1 MMIFVKKYDKM
12 FYIVGGMQMGKG
24 LYVGTIIVVLLII
37 VTVSFILLK
46 SKKKKKMLKEI
57 NGLEKEKNMLINVPV
72 LNELSKVEALVKNNN
87 NLEQKYNTWKLKFEI
102 IEKETIPYIND
113 MLIELDFLVDKSR
126 PKEVYEKMSE
136 VEIKLYEIKTKVKSI
151 LSEIKEITLSE
162 ERNRAS
168 VIKLKSKYRKLKK
181 KFSETKTDYEETA
194 KTIELQF
201 ETIEKRFEEFEMVM
215 EKKDYEEVIY
225 VVKGLT
231 EMLDHMNIIIDEIP
245 EIMLMGKNLI
255 PKRTE
260 DVSSEYIKLTREGY
274 QLDYLNVEY
283 NIVETEKKVNSIFD
297 RVRVLNL
304 EDVTF
309 ELKTILEYF
318 DSLFN
323 DFETEKLTRK
333 YYEEGLA
340 NFDRKRKHVEKI
352 LGAVENK
359 LPDMKKHYNL
369 TDDTIESVKLLKSEF
384 QGIIKDYEKLENLDR
399 NHSFP
404 FSKLNAELEIIMLKL
419 TKLNDKLN
427 SLLQKVGTL
436 KDDEER
442 AKGQLEDIKLLLKQS
457 KYQIRK
463 NRLPIIPDNYYVEL
477 REASD
482 AIKEIQRE
490 LSKKPIDVDTLNVR
504 VDTARDLVFKLHNTT
519 AEMVKTAL
527 LSEYA
532 IVYGNRYRSSKT
544 QINEGL
550 VKAEN
555 LFFRGEYKKSLE
567 LSISTLD
574 MVEPGIHKKIL
585 DYKK

>member
-1 MMIFVKKYDKM
+1 
-12 FYIVGGMQMGKG
+12 MGKG
-24 LYVGTIIVVLLII
+24 LYIGTIVVVLLII
-37 VTVSFILLK
+37 ISVLVITLK
-46 SKKKKKMLKEI
+46 TRKKKKILKEI
-57 NGLEKEKNMLINVPV
+57 DNLEKEKNLLINVPV
-72 LNELSKVEALVKNNN
+72 LNELSKVEALVKSNKK
-87 NLEQKYNTWKLKFEI
+87 LEDRYNGWKLKFEV
-102 IEKETIPYIND
+102 IENETIPYIND
-113 MLIELDFLVDKSR
+113 MLIELDFAVDKSKA
-126 PKEVYEKMSE
+126 KEIYEKIAE
-136 VEIKLYEIKTKVKSI
+136 IEIKLYEIKVKI
-151 LSEIKEITLSE
+151 KNIMSEIKEITSSE

-168 VIKLKSKYRKLKK
+168 VIKLKARYRKLKK
-181 KFSETKTDYEETA
+181 KFTETKADYEETA

-201 ETIEKRFEEFEMVM
+201 ETIEKRFEEFEYVM

-225 VVKGLT
+225 VVKGLA
-231 EMLDHMNIIIDEIP
+231 EMIDHMTIVIDEIP
-245 EIMLMGKNLI
+245 EIMLMGKSLI

-340 NFDRKRKHVEKI
+340 NFNKKRKHVDK
-352 LGAVENK
+352 LLNAVQSG
-359 LPDMKKHYNL
+359 LPEMRKHYNL
-369 TDDTIESVKLLKSEF
+369 TDDTLDAVKLLNTEF
-384 QGIIKDYEKLENLDR
+384 DGIVKDYEKLETLDR
-399 NHSFP
+399 NHTFP

-419 TKLNDKLN
+419 TKLSEKLN
-427 SLLQKVGTL
+427 AILQKVGNL

-442 AKGQLEDIKLLLKQS
+442 ARGQLEDIKLLLKQS

-482 AIKEIQRE
+482 AIREIQVE
-490 LSKKPIDVDTLNVR
+490 LSKKPLDVDTLNVR

-532 IVYGNRYRSSKT
+532 IVYGNRYRSSKPV
-544 QINEGL
+544 INEGL
-550 VKAEN
+550 IKAEN

-574 MVEPGIHKKIL
+574 VVEPGIHKKIL

>member
-1 MMIFVKKYDKM
+1 
-12 FYIVGGMQMGKG
+12 MGKG
-24 LYVGTIIVVLLII
+24 LYIGTIVVVLLII
-37 VTVSFILLK
+37 IVVLVITLK
-46 SKKKKKMLKEI
+46 TKKKKRILKEI
-57 NGLEKEKNMLINVPV
+57 DNLEKEKNLLINVPV
-72 LNELSKVEALVKNNN
+72 LNELSKVEALVKSNKK
-87 NLEQKYNTWKLKFEI
+87 LEDRYNGWKLKFEV
-102 IEKETIPYIND
+102 IENETIPYIND
-113 MLIELDFLVDKSR
+113 MLIELDFAVDKSKA
-126 PKEVYEKMSE
+126 KEIYEKIAE
-136 VEIKLYEIKTKVKSI
+136 IEIKLYEIKVKI
-151 LSEIKEITLSE
+151 KNIMSEIKEITSSE

-168 VIKLKSKYRKLKK
+168 VIKLKTRYRKLKK
-181 KFSETKTDYEETA
+181 KFIETKADYEETA

-201 ETIEKRFEEFEMVM
+201 ETIEKRFEEFEYVM

-225 VVKGLT
+225 VVKGLA
-231 EMLDHMNIIIDEIP
+231 EMIDHMTIVIDEIP
-245 EIMLMGKNLI
+245 EIMLMGKSLI

-283 NIVETEKKVNSIFD
+283 NIVETEKKVSSIFD

-340 NFDRKRKHVEKI
+340 NFNKKRKHVDK
-352 LGAVENK
+352 LLNAVQSG
-359 LPDMKKHYNL
+359 LPEMRKHYNL
-369 TDDTIESVKLLKSEF
+369 TDDTLDSVKLLNTEF
-384 QGIIKDYEKLENLDR
+384 NGIVKDYEKLETLDR
-399 NHSFP
+399 NHTFP

-419 TKLNDKLN
+419 TKLSEKLN
-427 SLLQKVGTL
+427 AILQKVGNL

-442 AKGQLEDIKLLLKQS
+442 ARGQLEDIKLLLKQS

-482 AIKEIQRE
+482 AIKEIQVE
-490 LSKKPIDVDTLNVR
+490 LSKKPLDVDTLNVR

-519 AEMVKTAL
+519 SEMVKTAL

-532 IVYGNRYRSSKT
+532 IVYGNRYRSSKPV
-544 QINEGL
+544 INDGL
-550 VKAEN
+550 IKAEN
-555 LFFRGEYKKSLE
+555 LFFKGEYKKSLE

-574 MVEPGIHKKIL
+574 VVEPGIHKKIL

>member
-1 MMIFVKKYDKM
+1 
-12 FYIVGGMQMGKG
+12 MGKG
-24 LYVGTIIVVLLII
+24 LYIGTIVVVLLMIIVVLVI
-37 VTVSFILLK
+37 TLK
-46 SKKKKKMLKEI
+46 TKKKKKILKEI
-57 NGLEKEKNMLINVPV
+57 DNLEKEKNLLINVPV
-72 LNELSKVEALVKNNN
+72 LNELSKVEALVKSNKK
-87 NLEQKYNTWKLKFEI
+87 LEDRYNGWKLKFEV
-102 IEKETIPYIND
+102 IENETIPYIND
-113 MLIELDFLVDKSR
+113 MLIELDFAVDKSKA
-126 PKEVYEKMSE
+126 KEIYEKIAE
-136 VEIKLYEIKTKVKSI
+136 IEIKLYEIKAKIKNI
-151 LSEIKEITLSE
+151 MSEIKEITSSE

-168 VIKLKSKYRKLKK
+168 VIKLKARYRKLKK
-181 KFSETKTDYEETA
+181 KFTETKADYEETA

-201 ETIEKRFEEFEMVM
+201 ETIEKRFEEFEYVM

-231 EMLDHMNIIIDEIP
+231 EMIDHMTIVIDEIP
-245 EIMLMGKNLI
+245 EIMLMGKSLI

-333 YYEEGLA
+333 YYTEGLV
-340 NFDRKRKHVEKI
+340 NFNKKRKHVDK
-352 LGAVENK
+352 LLNAVQSG
-359 LPDMKKHYNL
+359 LPEMRKHYNL
-369 TDDTIESVKLLKSEF
+369 TDDTLDSVKLLNTEF
-384 QGIIKDYEKLENLDR
+384 DGIVKDYEKLETLDR
-399 NHSFP
+399 NHTFP

-419 TKLNDKLN
+419 TKLSEKLN
-427 SLLQKVGTL
+427 AILQKVGNL

-442 AKGQLEDIKLLLKQS
+442 ARGQLEDIKLLLKQS

-482 AIKEIQRE
+482 AIKEIQAE
-490 LSKKPIDVDTLNVR
+490 LSKKPLDVDTLNVR

-532 IVYGNRYRSSKT
+532 IVYGNRYRSSKPV
-544 QINEGL
+544 INEGL
-550 VKAEN
+550 IKAEN
-555 LFFRGEYKKSLE
+555 LFFKGEYKKSLE

-574 MVEPGIHKKIL
+574 VVEPGIHKKIL

>member
-1 MMIFVKKYDKM
+1 
-12 FYIVGGMQMGKG
+12 MGKG
-24 LYVGTIIVVLLII
+24 LYIGTIVVVLLMIIVVLII
-37 VTVSFILLK
+37 TLK
-46 SKKKKKMLKEI
+46 TKKKKKILKEI
-57 NGLEKEKNMLINVPV
+57 DNLEQEKNLLINVPV
-72 LNELSKVEALVKNNN
+72 LNELSKVEALVKSNKK
-87 NLEQKYNTWKLKFEI
+87 LEDRYNGWKLKFEV
-102 IEKETIPYIND
+102 IENETIPYIND
-113 MLIELDFLVDKSR
+113 MLIELDFAVDKSKA
-126 PKEVYEKMSE
+126 KEIYEKISE
-136 VEIKLYEIKTKVKSI
+136 IEIKLYEIKVKI
-151 LSEIKEITLSE
+151 KNIMSEIKEITSSE

-168 VIKLKSKYRKLKK
+168 VIKLKARYRKLKK
-181 KFSETKTDYEETA
+181 KFTETKADYEETA

-201 ETIEKRFEEFEMVM
+201 ETIEKRFEEFEYVM

-231 EMLDHMNIIIDEIP
+231 EMIDHMTIVIDEIP
-245 EIMLMGKNLI
+245 EIMLMGKSLI

-283 NIVETEKKVNSIFD
+283 NIVETEKKVSSIFD

-333 YYEEGLA
+333 YYTEGLA
-340 NFDRKRKHVEKI
+340 NFNKKRKHVDK
-352 LGAVENK
+352 LLNAVQSG
-359 LPDMKKHYNL
+359 LPEMRKHYNL
-369 TDDTIESVKLLKSEF
+369 TDDTLDSVKLLNTEF
-384 QGIIKDYEKLENLDR
+384 DGIVKDYEKLETLDR
-399 NHSFP
+399 NHTFP

-419 TKLNDKLN
+419 TKLSEKLN
-427 SLLQKVGTL
+427 AILQKVGNL

-442 AKGQLEDIKLLLKQS
+442 ARGQLEDIKLLLKQS

-482 AIKEIQRE
+482 AIKEIQAE
-490 LSKKPIDVDTLNVR
+490 LSKKPLDVDTLNVR

-532 IVYGNRYRSSKT
+532 IVYGNRYRSSKPV
-544 QINEGL
+544 INEGL
-550 VKAEN
+550 IKAEN
-555 LFFRGEYKKSLE
+555 LFFKGEYKKSLE

-574 MVEPGIHKKIL
+574 VVEPGIHKKIL

>member
-1 MMIFVKKYDKM
+1 
-12 FYIVGGMQMGKG
+12 MGKG
-24 LYVGTIIVVLLII
+24 LYIGTIVVVLLII
-37 VTVSFILLK
+37 ISVLVITLK
-46 SKKKKKMLKEI
+46 TRKKKKILKEI
-57 NGLEKEKNMLINVPV
+57 DNLEKEKNLLINVPV
-72 LNELSKVEALVKNNN
+72 LNELSKVEALVKSNKK
-87 NLEQKYNTWKLKFEI
+87 LEDRYNGWKLKFEV
-102 IEKETIPYIND
+102 IENETIPYIND
-113 MLIELDFLVDKSR
+113 MLIELDFAVDKSKA
-126 PKEVYEKMSE
+126 KEIYEKIAE
-136 VEIKLYEIKTKVKSI
+136 IEIKLYEIKVKI
-151 LSEIKEITLSE
+151 KNIMSEIKEITSSE

-168 VIKLKSKYRKLKK
+168 VIKLKARYRKLKK
-181 KFSETKTDYEETA
+181 KFTETKADYEETA

-201 ETIEKRFEEFEMVM
+201 ETIEKRFEEFEYVM

-225 VVKGLT
+225 VVKGLA
-231 EMLDHMNIIIDEIP
+231 EMIDHMTIVIDEIP
-245 EIMLMGKNLI
+245 EIMLMGKSLI
-255 PKRTE
+255 PNRTE

-340 NFDRKRKHVEKI
+340 NFNKKRKHVDK
-352 LGAVENK
+352 LLNAVQSG
-359 LPDMKKHYNL
+359 LPEMRKHYNL
-369 TDDTIESVKLLKSEF
+369 TDDTLDAVKLLNTEF
-384 QGIIKDYEKLENLDR
+384 DGIVKDYEKLETLDR
-399 NHSFP
+399 NHTFP

-419 TKLNDKLN
+419 TKLSEKLN
-427 SLLQKVGTL
+427 AILQKVGNL

-442 AKGQLEDIKLLLKQS
+442 ARGQLEDIKLLLKQS

-482 AIKEIQRE
+482 AIREIQVE
-490 LSKKPIDVDTLNVR
+490 LSKKPLDVDTLNVR

-532 IVYGNRYRSSKT
+532 IVYGNRYRSSKPV
-544 QINEGL
+544 INEGL
-550 VKAEN
+550 IKAEN

-574 MVEPGIHKKIL
+574 VVEPGIHKKIL

>member
-1 MMIFVKKYDKM
+1 
-12 FYIVGGMQMGKG
+12 MGKG
-24 LYVGTIIVVLLII
+24 LYIGTIVVVLLII
-37 VTVSFILLK
+37 IVILVITLK
-46 SKKKKKMLKEI
+46 TKKKKRILKEI
-57 NGLEKEKNMLINVPV
+57 DNLEKEKNLLINVPV
-72 LNELSKVEALVKNNN
+72 LNELSKVEALVKSNKK
-87 NLEQKYNTWKLKFEI
+87 LEDRYNGWKLKFEV
-102 IEKETIPYIND
+102 IENETIPYIND
-113 MLIELDFLVDKSR
+113 MLIELDFAVDKSKA
-126 PKEVYEKMSE
+126 KEIYEKIAE
-136 VEIKLYEIKTKVKSI
+136 IEIKLYEIKVKI
-151 LSEIKEITLSE
+151 KNIMSEIKEITSSE

-168 VIKLKSKYRKLKK
+168 VIKLKARYRKLKK
-181 KFSETKTDYEETA
+181 KFTETKADYEETA

-201 ETIEKRFEEFEMVM
+201 ETIEKRFEEFEYVM

-231 EMLDHMNIIIDEIP
+231 EMIDHMTIVIDEIP
-245 EIMLMGKNLI
+245 EIMLMGKSLI

-283 NIVETEKKVNSIFD
+283 NIVETEKKVNAIFD

-340 NFDRKRKHVEKI
+340 NFNKKRKHVDK
-352 LGAVENK
+352 LLNAVQSG
-359 LPDMKKHYNL
+359 LPEMRKHYNL
-369 TDDTIESVKLLKSEF
+369 TDDTLDAVKLLNTEF
-384 QGIIKDYEKLENLDR
+384 DGIVKDYEKLETLDR
-399 NHSFP
+399 NHTFP

-419 TKLNDKLN
+419 TKLSEKLN
-427 SLLQKVGTL
+427 AILQKVGNL

-442 AKGQLEDIKLLLKQS
+442 ARGQLEDIKLLLKQS

-482 AIKEIQRE
+482 AIKEIQVE
-490 LSKKPIDVDTLNVR
+490 LSKKPLDVDTLNVR

-532 IVYGNRYRSSKT
+532 IVYGNRYRSSKPV
-544 QINEGL
+544 INEGL
-550 VKAEN
+550 IKAEN
-555 LFFRGEYKKSLE
+555 LFFKGEYKKSLE

-574 MVEPGIHKKIL
+574 VVEPGIHKKIL

>member
-1 MMIFVKKYDKM
+1 
-12 FYIVGGMQMGKG
+12 MGKG
-24 LYVGTIIVVLLII
+24 LYIGTIVVVLLII
-37 VTVSFILLK
+37 ISVLVITLK
-46 SKKKKKMLKEI
+46 TRKKKKILKEI
-57 NGLEKEKNMLINVPV
+57 DNLEKEKNLLINVPV
-72 LNELSKVEALVKNNN
+72 LNELSKVEALVKSNKK
-87 NLEQKYNTWKLKFEI
+87 LEDRYNGWKLKFEV
-102 IEKETIPYIND
+102 IENETIPYIND
-113 MLIELDFLVDKSR
+113 MLIELDFAVDKSKA
-126 PKEVYEKMSE
+126 KEIYEKIAE
-136 VEIKLYEIKTKVKSI
+136 IEIKLYEIKVKI
-151 LSEIKEITLSE
+151 KNIMSEIKEITSSE

-168 VIKLKSKYRKLKK
+168 VIKLKARYRKLKK
-181 KFSETKTDYEETA
+181 KFTETKADYEETA

-201 ETIEKRFEEFEMVM
+201 ETIEKRFEEFEYVM

-225 VVKGLT
+225 VVKGLA
-231 EMLDHMNIIIDEIP
+231 EMIDHMTIVIDEIP
-245 EIMLMGKNLI
+245 EIMLMGKSLI

-340 NFDRKRKHVEKI
+340 NFNKKRKHVDK
-352 LGAVENK
+352 LLNAVQSG
-359 LPDMKKHYNL
+359 LPEMRKHYNL
-369 TDDTIESVKLLKSEF
+369 TDDTLDAVKLLNTEF
-384 QGIIKDYEKLENLDR
+384 DGIVKDYEKLETLDR
-399 NHSFP
+399 NHTFP

-419 TKLNDKLN
+419 TKLSEKLN
-427 SLLQKVGTL
+427 AILQKVGNL

-442 AKGQLEDIKLLLKQS
+442 ARGQLEDIKLLLKQS

-482 AIKEIQRE
+482 AIKEIQAE
-490 LSKKPIDVDTLNVR
+490 LSKKPLDVDTLNVR

-532 IVYGNRYRSSKT
+532 IVYGNRYRSSKPV
-544 QINEGL
+544 INEGL
-550 VKAEN
+550 IKAEN

-574 MVEPGIHKKIL
+574 VVEPGIHKKIL

>member
-1 MMIFVKKYDKM
+1 
-12 FYIVGGMQMGKG
+12 MGKG
-24 LYVGTIIVVLLII
+24 LYIGTIVVVLLII
-37 VTVSFILLK
+37 IVVLVITLK
-46 SKKKKKMLKEI
+46 TKKKKKILKEI
-57 NGLEKEKNMLINVPV
+57 DNLEKEKNLLINVPV
-72 LNELSKVEALVKNNN
+72 LNELSKVEALVKSNKK
-87 NLEQKYNTWKLKFEI
+87 LEDRYNGWKLKFEV
-102 IEKETIPYIND
+102 IENETIPYIND
-113 MLIELDFLVDKSR
+113 MLIELDFAVDKSKA
-126 PKEVYEKMSE
+126 KEIYEKIAE
-136 VEIKLYEIKTKVKSI
+136 IEIKLYEIKNKIKNI
-151 LSEIKEITLSE
+151 LFEIKEITSSE

-168 VIKLKSKYRKLKK
+168 VIKLKTRYRNLKK
-181 KFSETKTDYEETA
+181 KFTETKADYEETA

-201 ETIEKRFEEFEMVM
+201 ETIEKRFEEFEYVM
-215 EKKDYEEVIY
+215 DKKDYEEVIY

-231 EMLDHMNIIIDEIP
+231 EMIDHMTIIIDEIP
-245 EIMLMGKNLI
+245 EIMLMGKSLI

-283 NIVETEKKVNSIFD
+283 NIVETEKKVSSIFD

-333 YYEEGLA
+333 YYEEGLI
-340 NFDRKRKHVEKI
+340 NFNKKKKHVDK
-352 LGAVENK
+352 LLKAVESG
-359 LPDMKKHYNL
+359 LPEMRKHYNL
-369 TDDTIESVKLLKSEF
+369 TDDTLDSVKLLNTEF
-384 QGIIKDYEKLENLDR
+384 NGIVRDYEKLETLDR

-404 FSKLNAELEIIMLKL
+404 FSKLNSELEIIMLKL
-419 TKLNDKLN
+419 TKLNEKLN
-427 SLLQKVGTL
+427 AILQKVGTL

-442 AKGQLEDIKLLLKQS
+442 AKGQLEDIKLLLKKS

-477 REASD
+477 REASE
-482 AIKEIQRE
+482 AIKEIQTE
-490 LSKKPIDVDTLNVR
+490 LSKKPLDVDTLNVR

-519 AEMVKTAL
+519 SEMVKTAL

-544 QINEGL
+544 VINEGL
-550 VKAEN
+550 IKAEN
-555 LFFRGEYKKSLE
+555 LFFKGEYKKSLE

-574 MVEPGIHKKIL
+574 VVEPGIHKKIL

>member
-1 MMIFVKKYDKM
+1 
-12 FYIVGGMQMGKG
+12 MGKG
-24 LYVGTIIVVLLII
+24 LYIGTIVVVLLII
-37 VTVSFILLK
+37 ISVLVITLK
-46 SKKKKKMLKEI
+46 TKKKKKILKEI
-57 NGLEKEKNMLINVPV
+57 DNLEKEKNLLINVPV
-72 LNELSKVEALVKNNN
+72 LNELSKVEALVKSNKK
-87 NLEQKYNTWKLKFEI
+87 LEDRYNGWKLKFEV
-102 IEKETIPYIND
+102 IENETIPYIND
-113 MLIELDFLVDKSR
+113 MLIELDFAVDKSKA
-126 PKEVYEKMSE
+126 KEIYEKIAE
-136 VEIKLYEIKTKVKSI
+136 IEIKLYEIKVKI
-151 LSEIKEITLSE
+151 KNIMSEIKEITSSE

-168 VIKLKSKYRKLKK
+168 VIKLKARYRKLKK
-181 KFSETKTDYEETA
+181 KFTETKADYEETA

-201 ETIEKRFEEFEMVM
+201 ETIEKRFEEFEYVM

-231 EMLDHMNIIIDEIP
+231 EMIDHMTIVIDEIP
-245 EIMLMGKNLI
+245 EIMLMGKSLI

-340 NFDRKRKHVEKI
+340 NFNKKRKHVDK
-352 LGAVENK
+352 LLNAVQSG
-359 LPDMKKHYNL
+359 LPEMRKHYNL
-369 TDDTIESVKLLKSEF
+369 TDDTLDAVKLLNTEF
-384 QGIIKDYEKLENLDR
+384 DGIVKDYEKLETLDR
-399 NHSFP
+399 NHTFP
-404 FSKLNAELEIIMLKL
+404 FSKLNAELEIIMLKW
-419 TKLNDKLN
+419 TKLSEKLN
-427 SLLQKVGTL
+427 AILQKVGNL

-442 AKGQLEDIKLLLKQS
+442 ARGQLEDIKLLLKQS

-482 AIKEIQRE
+482 AIKEIQVE
-490 LSKKPIDVDTLNVR
+490 LSKKPLDVDTLNVR

-532 IVYGNRYRSSKT
+532 IVYGNRYRSSKPV
-544 QINEGL
+544 INEGL
-550 VKAEN
+550 IKAEN
-555 LFFRGEYKKSLE
+555 LFFKGEYKKSLE

-574 MVEPGIHKKIL
+574 VVEPGIHKKIL

>member
-1 MMIFVKKYDKM
+1 
-12 FYIVGGMQMGKG
+12 MGKG
-24 LYVGTIIVVLLII
+24 LYIGTIVVVLLII
-37 VTVSFILLK
+37 IVVLVITLK
-46 SKKKKKMLKEI
+46 TKKKKRILKEI
-57 NGLEKEKNMLINVPV
+57 DNLEKEKNLLINVPV
-72 LNELSKVEALVKNNN
+72 LNELSKVEALVKSNKK
-87 NLEQKYNTWKLKFEI
+87 LEDRYNGWKLKFEV
-102 IEKETIPYIND
+102 IENETIPYIND
-113 MLIELDFLVDKSR
+113 MLIELDFAVDKSKA
-126 PKEVYEKMSE
+126 KEIYEKIAE
-136 VEIKLYEIKTKVKSI
+136 IEIKLYEIKVKI
-151 LSEIKEITLSE
+151 KNIMSEIKEITSSE

-168 VIKLKSKYRKLKK
+168 VIKLKARYRKLKK
-181 KFSETKTDYEETA
+181 KFTETKADYEETA

-201 ETIEKRFEEFEMVM
+201 ETIEKRFEEFEYVM

-225 VVKGLT
+225 VVKGLA
-231 EMLDHMNIIIDEIP
+231 EMIDHMTIVIDEIP
-245 EIMLMGKNLI
+245 EIMLMGKSLI

-283 NIVETEKKVNSIFD
+283 NIVETEKKVSSIFD

-340 NFDRKRKHVEKI
+340 NFNKKRKHVDK
-352 LGAVENK
+352 LLNAVQSG
-359 LPDMKKHYNL
+359 LPEMRKHYNL
-369 TDDTIESVKLLKSEF
+369 TDDTLDSVKLLNTEF
-384 QGIIKDYEKLENLDR
+384 DGIVKDYEKLETLDR
-399 NHSFP
+399 NHTFP

-419 TKLNDKLN
+419 TKLSEKLN
-427 SLLQKVGTL
+427 AILQKVGNL

-442 AKGQLEDIKLLLKQS
+442 ARGQLEDIKLLLKQS

-482 AIKEIQRE
+482 AIKEIQVE
-490 LSKKPIDVDTLNVR
+490 LSKKPLDVDTLNVR

-532 IVYGNRYRSSKT
+532 IVYGNRYRSSKPV
-544 QINEGL
+544 INEGL
-550 VKAEN
+550 IKAEN
-555 LFFRGEYKKSLE
+555 LFFKGEYKKSLE

-574 MVEPGIHKKIL
+574 VVEPGIHKKIL

>member
-1 MMIFVKKYDKM
+1 
-12 FYIVGGMQMGKG
+12 MGKG
-24 LYVGTIIVVLLII
+24 LYIGTIVVVLLII
-37 VTVSFILLK
+37 ISVLVITLK
-46 SKKKKKMLKEI
+46 TRKKKKILKEI
-57 NGLEKEKNMLINVPV
+57 DNLEKEKNLLINVPV
-72 LNELSKVEALVKNNN
+72 LIELSKVEALVKSNKK
-87 NLEQKYNTWKLKFEI
+87 LEDRYNGWKLKFEV
-102 IEKETIPYIND
+102 IENETIPYIND
-113 MLIELDFLVDKSR
+113 MLIELDFAVDKSKA
-126 PKEVYEKMSE
+126 KEIYEKIAE
-136 VEIKLYEIKTKVKSI
+136 IEIKLYEIKVKI
-151 LSEIKEITLSE
+151 KNIMSEIKEITSSE

-168 VIKLKSKYRKLKK
+168 VIKLKARYRKLKK
-181 KFSETKTDYEETA
+181 KFTETKADYEETA

-201 ETIEKRFEEFEMVM
+201 ETIEKRFEEFEYVM

-225 VVKGLT
+225 VVKGLA
-231 EMLDHMNIIIDEIP
+231 EMIDHMTIVIDEIP
-245 EIMLMGKNLI
+245 EIMLMGKSLI

-340 NFDRKRKHVEKI
+340 NFNKKRKHVDK
-352 LGAVENK
+352 LLNAVQSG
-359 LPDMKKHYNL
+359 LPEMRKHYNL
-369 TDDTIESVKLLKSEF
+369 TDDTLDAVKLLNTEF
-384 QGIIKDYEKLENLDR
+384 EGIVKDYEKLETLDR
-399 NHSFP
+399 NHTFP

-419 TKLNDKLN
+419 TKLSEKLN
-427 SLLQKVGTL
+427 AILQKVGNL

-442 AKGQLEDIKLLLKQS
+442 ARGQLEDIKLLLKQS

-482 AIKEIQRE
+482 AIREIQVE
-490 LSKKPIDVDTLNVR
+490 LSKKPLDVDTLNVR

-532 IVYGNRYRSSKT
+532 IVYGNRYRSSKPV
-544 QINEGL
+544 INEGL
-550 VKAEN
+550 IKAEN

-574 MVEPGIHKKIL
+574 VVEPGIHKKIL

>member
-1 MMIFVKKYDKM
+1 
-12 FYIVGGMQMGKG
+12 MGKG
-24 LYVGTIIVVLLII
+24 LYIGTIVVVLLII
-37 VTVSFILLK
+37 IVVLVITLK
-46 SKKKKKMLKEI
+46 TKKKKKILKEI
-57 NGLEKEKNMLINVPV
+57 DNLEKEKNLLINVPV
-72 LNELSKVEALVKNNN
+72 LNELSKVEALVKSNKK
-87 NLEQKYNTWKLKFEI
+87 LEDRYNGWKLKFEV
-102 IEKETIPYIND
+102 IENETIPYIND
-113 MLIELDFLVDKSR
+113 MLIELDFAVDKSKA
-126 PKEVYEKMSE
+126 KEIYEKIAE
-136 VEIKLYEIKTKVKSI
+136 IEIKLYEIKNKIKNI
-151 LSEIKEITLSE
+151 LFEIKEITSSE

-168 VIKLKSKYRKLKK
+168 VIKLKTRYRNLKK
-181 KFSETKTDYEETA
+181 KFTETKADYEETA

-201 ETIEKRFEEFEMVM
+201 ETIEKRFEEFEYVM
-215 EKKDYEEVIY
+215 DKKDYEEVIY

-231 EMLDHMNIIIDEIP
+231 EMIDHMTIIIDEIP
-245 EIMLMGKNLI
+245 EIMLMGKSLI

-283 NIVETEKKVNSIFD
+283 NIVETEKKVSSIFD

-333 YYEEGLA
+333 YYEEGLI
-340 NFDRKRKHVEKI
+340 NFNKKKKHVDK
-352 LGAVENK
+352 LLNAVESG
-359 LPDMKKHYNL
+359 LPEMRKHYNL
-369 TDDTIESVKLLKSEF
+369 TDDTLDSVKLLNTEF
-384 QGIIKDYEKLENLDR
+384 NGIVRDYEKLETLDR

-404 FSKLNAELEIIMLKL
+404 FSKLNSELEIIMLKL
-419 TKLNDKLN
+419 TKLNEKLN
-427 SLLQKVGTL
+427 AILQKVGTL

-442 AKGQLEDIKLLLKQS
+442 AKGQLEDIKLLLKKS

-477 REASD
+477 REASE
-482 AIKEIQRE
+482 AIKEIQTE
-490 LSKKPIDVDTLNVR
+490 LSKKPLDVDTLNVR

-519 AEMVKTAL
+519 SEMVKTAL

-532 IVYGNRYRSSKT
+532 IVYGNRYRSSKPV
-544 QINEGL
+544 INDGL
-550 VKAEN
+550 IKAEN
-555 LFFRGEYKKSLE
+555 LFFKGEYKKSLE

-574 MVEPGIHKKIL
+574 VVEPGIHKKIL

>member
-1 MMIFVKKYDKM
+1 
-12 FYIVGGMQMGKG
+12 MGKG
-24 LYVGTIIVVLLII
+24 LYIGTIVVVLLII
-37 VTVSFILLK
+37 ISVLVITLK
-46 SKKKKKMLKEI
+46 TRKKKKILKEI
-57 NGLEKEKNMLINVPV
+57 DNLEKEKNLLINVPV
-72 LNELSKVEALVKNNN
+72 LNELSKVEALVKSNKK
-87 NLEQKYNTWKLKFEI
+87 LEDRYNGWKLKFEV
-102 IEKETIPYIND
+102 IENETIPYIND
-113 MLIELDFLVDKSR
+113 MLIELDFAVDKSKA
-126 PKEVYEKMSE
+126 KEIYEKIAE
-136 VEIKLYEIKTKVKSI
+136 IEIKLYEIKVKI
-151 LSEIKEITLSE
+151 KNIMSEIKEITSSE

-168 VIKLKSKYRKLKK
+168 VIKLKARYRKLKK
-181 KFSETKTDYEETA
+181 KFTETKADYEETA

-201 ETIEKRFEEFEMVM
+201 ETIEKRFEEFEYVM

-225 VVKGLT
+225 VVKGLA
-231 EMLDHMNIIIDEIP
+231 EMIDHMTIVIDEIP
-245 EIMLMGKNLI
+245 EIMLMGKSLI

-340 NFDRKRKHVEKI
+340 NFNKKRKHVDK
-352 LGAVENK
+352 LLNAVQSG
-359 LPDMKKHYNL
+359 LPEMRKHYNL
-369 TDDTIESVKLLKSEF
+369 TDDTLDSVKLLNTEF
-384 QGIIKDYEKLENLDR
+384 DGIVKDYEKLETLDR
-399 NHSFP
+399 NHTFP

-419 TKLNDKLN
+419 TKLSEKLN
-427 SLLQKVGTL
+427 AILQKVGNL

-442 AKGQLEDIKLLLKQS
+442 ARGQLEDIKLLLKQS

-482 AIKEIQRE
+482 AIMEIQAE
-490 LSKKPIDVDTLNVR
+490 LSKKPLDVDTLNVR

-532 IVYGNRYRSSKT
+532 IVYGNRYRSSKPV
-544 QINEGL
+544 INEGL
-550 VKAEN
+550 IKAEN

-574 MVEPGIHKKIL
+574 VVEPGIHKKIL

>member
-1 MMIFVKKYDKM
+1 
-12 FYIVGGMQMGKG
+12 MGKG
-24 LYVGTIIVVLLII
+24 LYIGTIVVVLLII
-37 VTVSFILLK
+37 ISVLVITLK
-46 SKKKKKMLKEI
+46 TRKKKKILKEI
-57 NGLEKEKNMLINVPV
+57 DNLEKEKNLLINVPV
-72 LNELSKVEALVKNNN
+72 LNELSKVEALVKSNKK
-87 NLEQKYNTWKLKFEI
+87 LEDRYNGWKLKFEV
-102 IEKETIPYIND
+102 IENETIPYIND
-113 MLIELDFLVDKSR
+113 MLIELDFAVDKSKA
-126 PKEVYEKMSE
+126 KEIYEKIAE
-136 VEIKLYEIKTKVKSI
+136 IEIKLYEIKVKI
-151 LSEIKEITLSE
+151 KNIMSEIKEITSSE

-168 VIKLKSKYRKLKK
+168 VIKLKARYRKLKK
-181 KFSETKTDYEETA
+181 KFTETKADYEETA

-201 ETIEKRFEEFEMVM
+201 ETIEKRFEEFEYVM

-225 VVKGLT
+225 VVKGLA
-231 EMLDHMNIIIDEIP
+231 EMIDHMTIVIDEIP
-245 EIMLMGKNLI
+245 EIMLMGKSLI

-340 NFDRKRKHVEKI
+340 NFNKKRKHVDK
-352 LGAVENK
+352 LLNAVQSG
-359 LPDMKKHYNL
+359 LPEMRKHYNL
-369 TDDTIESVKLLKSEF
+369 TDDTLDSVKLLNTEF
-384 QGIIKDYEKLENLDR
+384 DGIVKDYEKLETLDR
-399 NHSFP
+399 NHTFP

-419 TKLNDKLN
+419 TKLSEKLN
-427 SLLQKVGTL
+427 AILQKVGNL

-442 AKGQLEDIKLLLKQS
+442 ARGQLEDIKLLLKQS

-482 AIKEIQRE
+482 AIREIQVE
-490 LSKKPIDVDTLNVR
+490 LSKKPLDVDTLNVR

-532 IVYGNRYRSSKT
+532 IVYGNRYRSSKPV
-544 QINEGL
+544 INEGL
-550 VKAEN
+550 IKAEN
-555 LFFRGEYKKSLE
+555 LFFKGEYKKSLE

-574 MVEPGIHKKIL
+574 VVEPGIHKKIL

>member
-1 MMIFVKKYDKM
+1 
-12 FYIVGGMQMGKG
+12 MGKG
-24 LYVGTIIVVLLII
+24 LYIGTIVVVLLII
-37 VTVSFILLK
+37 ISVLVITLK
-46 SKKKKKMLKEI
+46 TRKKKKILKEI
-57 NGLEKEKNMLINVPV
+57 DNLEKEKNLLINVPV
-72 LNELSKVEALVKNNN
+72 LNELSKVEALVKSNKK
-87 NLEQKYNTWKLKFEI
+87 LEDRYNGWKLKFEV
-102 IEKETIPYIND
+102 IENETIPYIND
-113 MLIELDFLVDKSR
+113 MLIELDFAVDKSKA
-126 PKEVYEKMSE
+126 KEIYEKIAE
-136 VEIKLYEIKTKVKSI
+136 IEIKLYEIKVKI
-151 LSEIKEITLSE
+151 KNIMSEIKEITSSE

-168 VIKLKSKYRKLKK
+168 VIKLKARYRKLKK
-181 KFSETKTDYEETA
+181 KFTETKADYEETA

-201 ETIEKRFEEFEMVM
+201 ETIEKRFEEFEYVM

-225 VVKGLT
+225 VVKGLA
-231 EMLDHMNIIIDEIP
+231 EMIDHMTIVIDEIP
-245 EIMLMGKNLI
+245 EIMLMGKSLI

-340 NFDRKRKHVEKI
+340 NFNKKRKHVDK
-352 LGAVENK
+352 LLNAVQSG
-359 LPDMKKHYNL
+359 LPEMRKHYNL
-369 TDDTIESVKLLKSEF
+369 TDDTLDAVKLLNTEF
-384 QGIIKDYEKLENLDR
+384 DGIVKDYEKLETLDR
-399 NHSFP
+399 NHTFP

-419 TKLNDKLN
+419 TKLSEKLN
-427 SLLQKVGTL
+427 AILQKVGNL

-442 AKGQLEDIKLLLKQS
+442 ARGQLEDIKLLLKQY

-482 AIKEIQRE
+482 AIREIQVE
-490 LSKKPIDVDTLNVR
+490 LSKKPLDVDTLNVR

-532 IVYGNRYRSSKT
+532 IVYGNRYRSSKPV
-544 QINEGL
+544 INEGL
-550 VKAEN
+550 IKAEN
-555 LFFRGEYKKSLE
+555 LFFKGEYKKSLE

-574 MVEPGIHKKIL
+574 VVEPGIHKKIL